1 VLEKR
6 YQHVEYGTSWRGL
19 CWNSW
24 TYRVLSL
31 RCCLILVAHTD
42 CSSPPTS
49 GVCRLCHVSAR
60 GSRPHACGIL
70 PRIRPYRNL
79 LALVYPTIHTSAKC
93 ARRPSHI
100 GDSLVRLWLRWHK
113 LHMPARSS
121 PVSERK
127 SGSSAKCHATFG
139 GLISFLAAPR
149 TVGSTPRAHCCTEVP
164 VRVIEVSSLS
174 GAPFICRSLFSTPSA
189 GTSRVSDSVR
199 STLDRPRGICPESS
213 ATA

>member
-1 VLEKR
+1 VLELLDLPRLVFAVLFDTRRSYRLFFPSDFGSVSSLSRVCKR
-6 YQHVEYGTSWRGL
+6 QVPRY
-19 CWNSW
+19 
-24 TYRVLSL
+24 
-31 RCCLILVAHTD
+31 
-42 CSSPPTS
+42 
-49 GVCRLCHVSAR
+49 
-60 GSRPHACGIL
+60 ACGSL
-70 PRIRPYRNL
+70 PRIGPHRNL
-79 LALVYPTIHTSAKC
+79 LAIVIVYPTIHTSARC
-93 ARRPSHI
+93 ARHPSHI
-100 GDSLVRLWLRWHK
+100 GDTLVRLWLRWHK
-113 LHMPARSS
+113 LHTARRS

-149 TVGSTPRAHCCTEVP
+149 TVGSTPGAHCCTEIP